1 MNSHHEKGQTLLL
14 TLIVLTAMLF
24 STIALMRSTGVA
36 GLVSGNLAFKDAAM
50 HAADIGFS
58 QAIRAI
64 KPCGSPAALPCG
76 KATDSSYVSSVQLTE
91 SDFLA
96 TSTWNGNAL
105 PSGVKAK
112 TAVADAGYKV
122 QYIIDRLSS
131 GLTNVQDST
140 DVQKHSLGI
149 LAKDSSYS
157 ADYAE
162 SGISNTLLSVP
173 AVFYRITVRV
183 QGLNNTLYTAQ
194 TTATVATVA
203 SY

>member
-1 MNSHHEKGQTLLL
+1 MIKNHEKGETLLL

-58 QAIRAI
+58 QAIKAI
-64 KPCGSPAALPCG
+64 KPCGSTIVHPCG
-76 KATDSSYVSSVQLTE
+76 KATDSSYVSTTQLTE
-91 SDFLA
+91 SDFLT
-96 TSTWNGNAL
+96 TSNWDGNAL
-105 PSGVKAK
+105 PSGVKAQ
-112 TAVADAGYKV
+112 TAVFDADYKV
-122 QYIIDRLSS
+122 QYIIDRLST
-131 GLTNVQDST
+131 GLSNIQDST
-140 DVQKHSLGI
+140 DVRKHSLGI

-157 ADYAE
+157 ADYSE
-162 SGISNTLLSVP
+162 SGLANTLLSVP

-194 TTATVATVA
+194 TTATVANI
-203 SY
+203 